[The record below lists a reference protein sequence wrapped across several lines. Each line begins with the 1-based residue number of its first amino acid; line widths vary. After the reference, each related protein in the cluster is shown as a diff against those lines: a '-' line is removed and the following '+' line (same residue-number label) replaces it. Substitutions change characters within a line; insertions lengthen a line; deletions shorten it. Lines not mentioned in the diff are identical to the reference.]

1 MADPNKNEFTN
12 ITDLLR
18 QTAESVDIE
27 KSKADKSEE
36 EGQIN
41 DIFTDFNFED
51 DTGDGSDEI
60 IEDVIPFEEAVL
72 LQKKKQQTPRWVIFG
87 GLGLVTLVI
96 LVIGYIYGF
105 NPLMYNYFFKNSIK
119 YLHKNEMDKVN
130 RSLNYSLIFKT
141 DPKTTYINF
150 AKECWKLNKLTEAMF
165 YLDTVKKIV
174 QKSNIQYFPLYNMYA
189 KVYISKGEYEVAK
202 QYCDMMDKLNGMT
215 VESLYNRGEISL
227 QKNDLQEAVRYF
239 EMAKNYKQD
248 EPASYI
254 KLRRIYLKLNEF
266 DKALKTHI
274 ELQYLENAPPLD
286 SEAFAA
292 LGQIYISK
300 NQLDKAEQF
309 YLKSIESNPNQPE
322 LYLQLARIYKMKPNP
337 NVNKIME
344 NYKKYLELKPDDAL
358 VLSDLGYM
366 YYKKKDIKNAVLTL
380 EQSLNLNPSI
390 AETHYYIGKIYLY
403 VFKEYF
409 QAIKEF
415 EESVKLGLKEPELNF
430 HLAYSFYYNSDYDNS
445 SKYFQKLLDEKVS
458 ITGVDS
464 SIISYNLGNA
474 LVMNGDYIKA
484 VDVYLPLA
492 SKLVHS
498 EPQTIQLYNNIGV
511 AFDMSGNFDSAS
523 TYYWKAIELQED
535 YLDKQKEDF
544 VVDSS
549 KKPKQNFKRLLSSV
563 PKIENLKTSM
573 EWEIISPEYN
583 AYNNE
588 IKNDK

>member
-1 MADPNKNEFTN
+1 
-12 ITDLLR
+12 
-18 QTAESVDIE
+18 
-27 KSKADKSEE
+27 SEE

-51 DTGDGSDEI
+51 DLSDGSDEI

-96 LVIGYIYGF
+96 LIIGYIYGF

-119 YLHKNEMDKVN
+119 YLHKNEMEKVN
-130 RSLNYSLIFKT
+130 RSLNYSLIFRT

-150 AKECWKLNKLTEAMF
+150 AKECWKLNKLNEAMF
-165 YLDTVKKIV
+165 YLDSVKRIV

-189 KVYISKGEYEVAK
+189 KVYISKGEYETAK

-344 NYKKYLELKPDDAL
+344 NYKKYLALKPDDAL

-380 EQSLNLNPSI
+380 EQSLNLNPNI

-403 VFKEYF
+403 IFKEYF

-415 EESVKLGLKEPELNF
+415 EESVELGLKEPELNF
-430 HLAYSFYYNSDYDNS
+430 HLAYSFYYNSDYDKS
-445 SKYFQKLLDEKVS
+445 SEYFQKLLDEKIL
-458 ITGVDS
+458 ITGVDT

-492 SKLVHS
+492 SKFVYS
-498 EPQTIQLYNNIGV
+498 EPQAIQLYNNIGV

-549 KKPKQNFKRLLSSV
+549 KKPKQNFKRLLSNV
-563 PKIENLKTSM
+563 PKIENLKTSL
-573 EWEIISPEYN
+573 EWEIISPEYYE
-583 AYNNE
+583 YNNE

>member
-51 DTGDGSDEI
+51 DLSDGSDEI

-96 LVIGYIYGF
+96 LIIGYIYGF

-119 YLHKNEMDKVN
+119 YLHKNEMEKVN
-130 RSLNYSLIFKT
+130 RSLNYSLIFRT

-150 AKECWKLNKLTEAMF
+150 AKECWKLNKLNEAMF
-165 YLDTVKKIV
+165 YLDSVKRIV

-189 KVYISKGEYEVAK
+189 KVYISKGEYETAK

-344 NYKKYLELKPDDAL
+344 NYKKYLALKPDDAL

-380 EQSLNLNPSI
+380 EQSLNLNPNI

-403 VFKEYF
+403 IFKEYF

-415 EESVKLGLKEPELNF
+415 EESVELGLKEPELNF
-430 HLAYSFYYNSDYDNS
+430 HLAYSFYYNSDYDKS
-445 SKYFQKLLDEKVS
+445 SEYFQKLLDEKIL
-458 ITGVDS
+458 ITGVDT

-492 SKLVHS
+492 SKFVYS
-498 EPQTIQLYNNIGV
+498 EPQAIQLYNNIGV

-549 KKPKQNFKRLLSSV
+549 KKPKQNFKRLLSNV
-563 PKIENLKTSM
+563 PKIENLKTSL
-573 EWEIISPEYN
+573 EWEIISPEYYE
-583 AYNNE
+583 YNNE